1 MVERK
6 KAEDLA
12 ILRLR
17 RMGISEEGRGRGVSE
32 IPVFQRGV
40 ATCPLNEAIVT
51 SSNIKCKLFVYLSS

>member
-17 RMGISEEGRGRGVSE
+17 RMGISEEGRGVSE

-40 ATCPLNEAIVT
+40 ATWPLNEAIVT